1 MSTPP
6 EIPVYRET
14 RLRSVIKAISWR
26 CVGTLD
32 TFCVSFVVLTFTGVT
47 DGNRVQA
54 LQLSSGIA
62 GVEVMTKIVLFYLHE
77 RAWMRVSLGRKRL

>member
-1 MSTPP
+1 
-6 EIPVYRET
+6 
-14 RLRSVIKAISWR
+14 
-26 CVGTLD
+26 
-32 TFCVSFVVLTFTGVT
+32 
-47 DGNRVQA
+47 